1 MRALPAA
8 AAPARGAAPATGAK
22 PATTVLGYEPLASA
36 GASRDAED
44 AVDAAAAAAD
54 ALPRL
59 VVAWR
64 YAQRGKQR
72 GGGDLVS
79 VNAESSFALA
89 HEPTATVAGG
99 GAAGGGAAGGL
110 RIASHTLGGLELN
123 GRPALPEVTHT
134 LAPPPSPPSP
144 TLPSPSNRSPPLPPL

>member
-99 GAAGGGAAGGL
+99 GAAGGGAAGG
-110 RIASHTLGGLELN
+110 ASRVVSCPTGHRGDSS
-123 GRPALPEVTHT
+123 RRMCDRWC
-134 LAPPPSPPSP
+134 APKDARVHCSWCRCADCAFCAS
-144 TLPSPSNRSPPLPPL
+144 